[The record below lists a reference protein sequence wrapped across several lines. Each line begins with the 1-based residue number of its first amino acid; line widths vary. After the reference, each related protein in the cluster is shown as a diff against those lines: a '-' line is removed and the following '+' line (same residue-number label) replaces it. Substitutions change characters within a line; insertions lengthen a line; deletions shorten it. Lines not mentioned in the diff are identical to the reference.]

1 MLAGDRSMAGDSAIR
16 LAVALAASY
25 WAILW
30 LGAVIWTYRDIR
42 ERGSDSVSQAVAV
55 LLVVVFNLPGL
66 VLYLILRPRETL
78 TEAYARN
85 LETEAMLQEMGERKA
100 CPSCQRQVDADF
112 LFCPNCRTKLRE
124 ACAACGKP
132 ISLSWVAC
140 PYCGRDRLQAMQP
153 AAARAAP
160 TTPPP
165 HPATPI
171 LPIAPP
177 PTRAS
182 PNPAETE
189 PAHERRRRSS
199 ELTSTSLA
207 APSHSPLGQRSAT
220 STRAQRRARWYDVD
234 GEPTD

>member
-1 MLAGDRSMAGDSAIR
+1 MTGDSAIR

-30 LGAVIWTYRDIR
+30 LGAVIWTYRDVR
-42 ERGSDSVSQAVAV
+42 DRGSDSVSQAVAV
-55 LLVVVFNLPGL
+55 LLVIVFNLPGL

-78 TEAYARN
+78 AEAYERN
-85 LETEAMLQEMGERKA
+85 LETEAMLHEMGERRG
-100 CPSCQRQVDADF
+100 CPSCQRQVEADF
-112 LFCPNCRTKLRE
+112 LFCPHCRTKLRE

-160 TTPPP
+160 TAPSAQ
-165 HPATPI
+165 PAAPI
-171 LPIAPP
+171 LPMAPP

-182 PNPAETE
+182 PNPAEASPPTK
-189 PAHERRRRSS
+189 PA
-199 ELTSTSLA
+199 SLI
-207 APSHSPLGQRSAT
+207 
-220 STRAQRRARWYDVD
+220 
-234 GEPTD
+234 